1 MEYDLSA
8 LVYIMIAAIFILKFC
23 VGSCGGGTCS

>member
-1 MEYDLSA
+1 MENDLSA
-8 LVYIMIAAIFILKFC
+8 LVYVLIAVIFVLKFC

>member
-1 MEYDLSA
+1 MESDLSA
-8 LVYIMIAAIFILKFC
+8 LVYVMIAMIFIMKFF

>member
-8 LVYIMIAAIFILKFC
+8 LVYVLIAVIFILKFC
-23 VGSCGGGTCS
+23 VGNCSGGSCV